1 MFTSIAVLLD
11 SLSVIMAAL
20 LSWKLL
26 SPDNAQFSLY
36 VALTAA
42 AVLIYVWVS
51 SLTRV
56 YQSYRAISDFDWL
69 AKVSLSWLVS
79 TVVVLSILWAFK
91 LSEDFSRLWLASWV
105 FIGLLL
111 TIVWRSLAYQLL
123 IRLRARG
130 YDQKRILVVGAGKLG
145 KRLISTV
152 KQNRASGF
160 EIQALF
166 DDNPLIWHD
175 DVDGVPIL
183 PLQQLTEWLSSHS
196 VDEVWFALPLRA
208 EERLHQILYEL
219 QNTTVN
225 LRYVPNLSSLRL
237 LNHAPRE
244 VLGFSMLDLSVSPM
258 SELGNRAVKW
268 LEDKILAT
276 LILLLISPLMLL
288 IALVIKLTSVGPV
301 FYKQKR
307 HGWNGQIFEIYK
319 FRSMVVHSEPEG
331 SLTQAKQGDARI
343 TTFGRLLRRTS
354 LDELPQFL
362 NVIKG
367 DMSIVGPRPH
377 ALVHND
383 HYGKLIEGYMRRH
396 KMKPGITGWAQVH
409 GFRGETDTIDKM
421 QNRVE
426 HDLWYIEH
434 WSLWLDLKIILLT
447 LINGFIN
454 KNAR

>member
-1 MFTSIAVLLD
+1 MFTPIAVFLD
-11 SLSVIMAAL
+11 GLSVVIAAL
-20 LSWKLL
+20 LSWVLL
-26 SPDNAQFSLY
+26 WPENAQFSLY
-36 VALTAA
+36 LSLTAS

-51 SLTRV
+51 SLTNV
-56 YQSYRAISDFDWL
+56 YQSYRAISDLDWL
-69 AKVSLSWLVS
+69 AKVSVSWLVS
-79 TVVVLSILWAFK
+79 MVVVLSLLWAFK
-91 LSEDFSRLWLASWV
+91 LSEDFSRLWLTSWV
-105 FIGLLL
+105 LIGLSL
-111 TIVWRSLAYQLL
+111 TVLWRSFAYQLL

-130 YDQKRILVVGAGKLG
+130 YDQKRVVVVGAGKLG
-145 KRLISTV
+145 KRLVTTV
-152 KQNRASGF
+152 KENKSSGF
-160 EIQALF
+160 EIEALF
-166 DDNPLIWHD
+166 DDNPMIWNSEID
-175 DVDGVPIL
+175 DIAIL

-208 EERLHQILYEL
+208 EERLYQIVCEL
-219 QNTTVN
+219 QNTTLN

-268 LEDKILAT
+268 IEDKLLAT
-276 LILLLISPLMLL
+276 LILLLISPLMLV
-288 IALVIKLTSVGPV
+288 ITLVIKLTSVGPV

-331 SLTQAKQGDARI
+331 SVTQAKKGDSRI
-343 TTFGRLLRRTS
+343 TPFGRFLRRTS

-383 HYGKLIEGYMRRH
+383 YYRELIEGYMRRH

-434 WSLWLDLKIILLT
+434 WSLWLDIKIIMMT
-447 LINGFIN
+447 LFKGFVH
-454 KNAR
+454 KNAQ